1 MPKKSN
7 EVASLSPMQNQSPEN
22 LTDLLVLL
30 TQGDSDA
37 LGRVMELYGEEIHR
51 FIRFRMRDSV
61 LRRLHDSIDVE
72 QSVFRRFFKRV
83 RTGDLSLTNE
93 DELRAYLFTLAKH
106 RVSELKRE
114 QSAQKRK
121 ANFVEEDFSFQLGQ
135 LAGDTAA
142 SDSVVAESEL
152 MMEVR
157 SIVGTDDWEA
167 VVQRLEGRTWKEV
180 ARDRGTKP
188 DTLRKRLQT
197 ALQLVKNRLT
207 NTE

>member
-1 MPKKSN
+1 MSKQSL
-7 EVASLSPMQNQSPEN
+7 EIASSASIENQSRDK
-22 LTDLLVLL
+22 LSDLLALL
-30 TQGDSDA
+30 SQSDSDA
-37 LGRVMELYGEEIHR
+37 LGQIMESYGAEIRR

-72 QSVFRRFFKRV
+72 QSVFRRFFRRAGK
-83 RTGDLSLTNE
+83 GDLSLATE

-121 ANFVEEDFSFQLGQ
+121 ANFVEEDSSFQLGQ
-135 LAGDTAA
+135 LAGTGGATDSAA
-142 SDSVVAESEL
+142 AESEL

-167 VVQRLEGRTWKEV
+167 VVQRLEERTWKEV

-197 ALQLVKNRLT
+197 ALQLVKARLT
-207 NTE
+207 STE

>member
-1 MPKKSN
+1 MAKKSN
-7 EVASLSPMQNQSPEN
+7 EVASLSRMQNQSPEN

-30 TQGDSDA
+30 PQGDSDA
-37 LGRVMELYGEEIHR
+37 LGRVMETYGEEIHR

-83 RTGDLSLTNE
+83 GTGDLSLTNE

-121 ANFVEEDFSFQLGQ
+121 ANFVEEDSSFQLGQ

-167 VVQRLEGRTWKEV
+167 VVQRLEGRTWNEV
-180 ARDRGTKP
+180 ARERGTLP

-197 ALQLVKNRLT
+197 ALQRVKNRLT
-207 NTE
+207 NIE

>member
-1 MPKKSN
+1 MSDSQF
-7 EVASLSPMQNQSPEN
+7 VSLVDR
-22 LTDLLVLL
+22 LGT
-30 TQGDSDA
+30 GDSEAAGDLMLA
-37 LGRVMELYGEEIHR
+37 YGAEIRR

-72 QSVFRRFFKRV
+72 QSVFRRFFKRAG
-83 RTGDLSLTNE
+83 TGDLRLATE

-121 ANFVEEDFSFQLGQ
+121 ASFVEEDSSFQLGQ
-135 LAGDTAA
+135 LAGTGGATDSAA
-142 SDSVVAESEL
+142 AESEL

-197 ALQLVKNRLT
+197 ALQLVKARLT
-207 NTE
+207 STE

>member
-1 MPKKSN
+1 MSDSQFI
-7 EVASLSPMQNQSPEN
+7 SLVDRLGAGSSEAAG
-22 LTDLLVLL
+22 DLML
-30 TQGDSDA
+30 A
-37 LGRVMELYGEEIHR
+37 YGAEIRR

-72 QSVFRRFFKRV
+72 QSVFRRFFKRGG
-83 RTGDLSLTNE
+83 TGDLSLATE

-106 RVSELKRE
+106 RVSEMKRE

-121 ANFVEEDFSFQLGQ
+121 ANFVEEDSRFQLGQ
-135 LAGDTAA
+135 LAGTNGTTDSA
-142 SDSVVAESEL
+142 SAESEL
-152 MMEVR
+152 MLEVR

-197 ALQLVKNRLT
+197 ALQLVKARLT
-207 NTE
+207 STE

>member
-1 MPKKSN
+1 MAKKSN
-7 EVASLSPMQNQSPEN
+7 EVASLSSTQNQSPEN
-22 LTDLLVLL
+22 LSDLLVLL
-30 TQGDSDA
+30 SQRDSDA